1 MKRSGKTAWIFTLIA
16 LLLSPLLSSAQDI
29 EQMDYDLTLGIIKGG
44 KASFYARDSSLEG
57 KKVIHYK
64 MWGRTVGVV
73 DVLYNV
79 NEIYES
85 WVDPATHLPLK
96 AIRNVKERKYRDYSE
111 ALFHHEQG
119 TVLDSEK
126 GSITIPKNTNDII
139 SIFFYLRKE
148 WDFNTLRVGED
159 YEVPLWLTG
168 KLYYLTIKY
177 IGIRSLKTSFGTYTC
192 YVISPQFRK
201 GRIFKKT
208 NAVTLWI
215 SKDENKVPLLLDFD
229 TKVGSLKC
237 QLTEY
242 RKYGKVILKK

>member
-1 MKRSGKTAWIFTLIA
+1 MKQSIKTTWIITLIA
-16 LLLSPLLSSAQDI
+16 LLLSPLLSSSQEI
-29 EQMDYDLTLGIIKGG
+29 ERMEYDLTLGIIKGG
-44 KASFYARDSSLEG
+44 KASFYARDSSLDG
-57 KKVIHYK
+57 KKAIHYK

-85 WVDPATHLPLK
+85 WVDPATHLPFK
-96 AIRNVKERKYRDYSE
+96 SIRNVKERKYRDYSE
-111 ALFHHEQG
+111 ALFNHEQG
-119 TVLDSEK
+119 TLFDSEK
-126 GSITIPKNTNDII
+126 GSMTVPKSTNDII

-148 WDFNTLRVGED
+148 WDFNALRPGEN

-177 IGIRSLKTSFGTYTC
+177 IGIRSLKTDFGIFTC
-192 YVISPQFRK
+192 YVMSPQFKK

-242 RKYGKVILKK
+242 SKYGKTIFKK